1 MSDNAEH
8 NVGTVEKGEGYISV
22 EENVELRVL
31 SYCQST
37 GTPGIPVLIISGLAT
52 MVESFEQVINE
63 LSKNSPVYFIETRDR
78 HTSRIEGEAEYGI
91 PAMGRDIVKIVEA
104 LGLKERNYVLMGYSF
119 GASIMSE
126 CYSLL
131 REKPKCLIF
140 MEPTPEFH
148 YPGWSLI
155 VIRLMGKPLYRIL
168 RPAAKWYMRS
178 FYINTAEDNEMAVI
192 SGRSLDNADP
202 VKLINTILA
211 IAPYQVWPKLDGLT
225 CPSLVVGTSKDRL
238 HVPEDILRMV
248 GELRDCTFIDMETN
262 LRTHSPEMGSLV
274 YNYIR
279 ELDS

>member
-1 MSDNAEH
+1 MSDNAGH
-8 NVGTVEKGEGYISV
+8 IIGIVEKEEKYISV
-22 EENVELRVL
+22 DERVELRVL
-31 SYCQST
+31 YYCPATETS
-37 GTPGIPVLIISGLAT
+37 GIPVLIISGLAT
-52 MVESFEQVINE
+52 MVESFEEVIFE

-78 HTSRIEGEAEYGI
+78 HTSRIAGKTEYGI
-91 PAMGRDIVKIVEA
+91 PAMGRDIVRIIEA
-104 LGLKERNYVLMGYSF
+104 LGFKDKDYVLMGYSF

-148 YPGWSLI
+148 YPGWSLV

-168 RPAAKWYMRS
+168 RPVAKWYMRR

-211 IAPYQVWPKLDGLT
+211 IAPYKVWPKLAGLT

-238 HVPEDILRMV
+238 HVPEDIQRMV
-248 GELRDCTFIDMETN
+248 RELRDCTFIDMETN
-262 LRTHSPEMGSLV
+262 LRTHSREMGNLV
-274 YNYIR
+274 YNYIM